1 MELIPIIQASLSI
14 FIVFTAFIVILSYL
28 LYKLRGKSS
37 DKPYLKELAADN
49 LLSIIIEKTEIIEDD
64 AQKLKRFERFRIVNP
79 VQAPTVTNEQP
90 NKKINIINTVVE
102 SFKSSNII
110 LKPKTVNNNLNI
122 YNLYSNSNVRP
133 MHKLHAHKLTAVQN
147 I

>member
-1 MELIPIIQASLSI
+1 MRFFGYGSSFE
-14 FIVFTAFIVILSYL
+14 FNVILRD
-28 LYKLRGKSS
+28 YKYIIGMNGRRAMRISERNDSDYKSGKYTNLVTHSFSS
-37 DKPYLKELAADN
+37 VVAWYASDN
-49 LLSIIIEKTEIIEDD
+49 V
-64 AQKLKRFERFRIVNP
+64 ERFRIENP

-110 LKPKTVNNNLNI
+110 LKPKAVNNNLNI